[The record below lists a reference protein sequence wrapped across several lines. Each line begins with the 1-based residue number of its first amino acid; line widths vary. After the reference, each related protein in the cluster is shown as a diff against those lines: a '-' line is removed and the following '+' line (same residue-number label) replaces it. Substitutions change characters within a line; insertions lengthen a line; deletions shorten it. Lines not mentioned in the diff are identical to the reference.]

1 MKAPQSGRSGFTL
14 VELLMGMAIVGLLA
28 ALAIPR
34 WSRMT
39 ERSLIAAMRAEIR
52 NLAVLEE
59 SHFYDLAVY
68 TDDLTL
74 LGNRGFV
81 ATPGVQ
87 LQIREATN
95 SGWSVS
101 ASHANTAQ
109 ECHLFVG
116 SAAPVG
122 SATEDGRVDC
132 R

>member
-1 MKAPQSGRSGFTL
+1 MGRYGFTL

-39 ERSLIAAMRAEIR
+39 QRSMVAAMRAEIR

-101 ASHANTAQ
+101 ASHASTAQ